1 MSGKKRFSFKDIE
14 VYSIEKALQESINL
28 SDFRCEKPIFADY
41 LRTIAVEDDRNNVA
55 KVWLFVT
62 HDKQVAGY
70 VTLIMSQLTRT
81 YHPRLS
87 RSTSHR
93 YVPGILI
100 SEMATHMDYT
110 GMGLG
115 KLMIEWVISVAF
127 DLARYVACRVII
139 VESEPDKTE
148 VYRHWG
154 FEPIEDFEEKRYTMF
169 LEIPLYSTEI
179 L

>member
-1 MSGKKRFSFKDIE
+1 MLEKKRFNFEDIE
-14 VYSIEKALQESINL
+14 VYSIAKALQEGINL

-41 LRTIAVEDDRNNVA
+41 LRTTAIEDDRNNIA

-62 HDKQVAGY
+62 HDKRVVGY

-81 YHPRLS
+81 YHPKLS

-100 SEMATHMDYT
+100 SEMATHIDYT

-115 KLMIEWVISVAF
+115 KLMIEWVTSVAF
-127 DLARYVACRVII
+127 DLAKYAACRLII

-169 LEIPLYSTEI
+169 LEIPLYSTDI